1 MSRKFYWLKLKRDFF
16 KRHDIRILAGMPDGS
31 EIVLLYLKLL
41 CEAVDHNGDLR
52 FSETVPYD
60 AKMLSC
66 VTDTP
71 EEVISEALGIFQYL
85 GLVSVLEDKTI
96 HMNQID
102 SMLGCETEW
111 AEKKQ
116 KQRALPAL
124 ENGSK
129 RINGELIR
137 LPNGNTQ
144 YVDEKRYGGNGMLVL
159 DRAGG
164 KCELCGSED
173 SIVIHHNNGYSNA
186 PEDLLCLCSKCHGLA
201 HSKEHGGH
209 IDIKSP
215 HCVPPLSPLCP
226 PFVPQM
232 SDKRLENKRIDS
244 RDRLK
249 EKENKEREKKDT
261 AQALTARTLS
271 NSVKKFS
278 PPSLEELETYCK
290 ENKLEYVDA
299 QKFMNYYESNGWR
312 VGRNPMKD
320 WRAAA
325 RSWNRNQFQVRQIE
339 TGGKIPILENH
350 DPIREPDDP
359 NEILKEILGG

>member
-16 KRHDIRILAGMPDGS
+16 KRHDIRILAGMPDGP
-31 EIVLLYLKLL
+31 ETVLLYLKLL

-66 VTDTP
+66 VTETP

-102 SMLGCETEW
+102 SMLGYETEW
-111 AEKKQ
+111 AEKKRQ
-116 KQRALPAL
+116 QRDNKGT
-124 ENGSK
+124 EEG
-129 RINGELIR
+129 
-137 LPNGNTQ
+137 Q
-144 YVDEKRYGGNGMLVL
+144 
-159 DRAGG
+159 
-164 KCELCGSED
+164 SED
-173 SIVIHHNNGYSNA
+173 NVLKMSTQCPQS
-186 PEDLLCLCSKCHGLA
+186 
-201 HSKEHGGH
+201 
-209 IDIKSP
+209 
-215 HCVPPLSPLCP
+215 VPTL
-226 PFVPQM
+226 

-249 EKENKEREKKDT
+249 EKENEEREKKDT
-261 AQALTARTLS
+261 AQALTARTSS

-290 ENKLEYVDA
+290 ENKLEYVDT
-299 QKFMNYYESNGWR
+299 QKFMNYYQSNGWR

-325 RSWNRNQFQVRQIE
+325 KSWNRNTFQDKK
-339 TGGKIPILENH
+339 TDSGAKIPILENH
-350 DPIREPDDP
+350 NPIREPDDP
-359 NEILKEILGG
+359 NDILKSILGGD

>member
-41 CEAVDHNGDLR
+41 CEAVDHDGDLR

-66 VTDTP
+66 VTETP

-102 SMLGCETEW
+102 SMLGYETEW
-111 AEKKQ
+111 AEKKRQ
-116 KQRALPAL
+116 QRD
-124 ENGSK
+124 
-129 RINGELIR
+129 
-137 LPNGNTQ
+137 NTRT
-144 YVDEKRYGGNGMLVL
+144 EGGQ
-159 DRAGG
+159 
-164 KCELCGSED
+164 SED
-173 SIVIHHNNGYSNA
+173 NVLKMSTQCPQS
-186 PEDLLCLCSKCHGLA
+186 
-201 HSKEHGGH
+201 
-209 IDIKSP
+209 
-215 HCVPPLSPLCP
+215 VPTL
-226 PFVPQM
+226 

-278 PPSLEELETYCK
+278 PPSLEELESYCK

-299 QKFMNYYESNGWR
+299 QKFMNYYQSNGWR

-325 RSWNRNQFQVRQIE
+325 RSWNRNQFQIRQIE

-359 NEILKEILGG
+359 NDILKSILGGD

>member
-85 GLVSVLEDKTI
+85 GLISVLEDKTI

-102 SMLGCETEW
+102 SMLGYETEW
-111 AEKKQ
+111 AEKKRQ
-116 KQRALPAL
+116 QRD
-124 ENGSK
+124 
-129 RINGELIR
+129 
-137 LPNGNTQ
+137 NTRTEEGQ
-144 YVDEKRYGGNGMLVL
+144 
-159 DRAGG
+159 
-164 KCELCGSED
+164 SED
-173 SIVIHHNNGYSNA
+173 NV
-186 PEDLLCLCSKCHGLA
+186 LKM
-201 HSKEHGGH
+201 
-209 IDIKSP
+209 SP
-215 HCVPPLSPLCP
+215 TCPHTVPTL
-226 PFVPQM
+226 

-261 AQALTARTLS
+261 AQALTAHTSS

-299 QKFMNYYESNGWR
+299 HKFMNYYESNGWR

-325 RSWNRNQFQVRQIE
+325 RSWNRNTFQDKK
-339 TGGKIPILENH
+339 TDSGANIPILENH

>member
-31 EIVLLYLKLL
+31 ETVLLYLKLL

-66 VTDTP
+66 VTETP

-102 SMLGCETEW
+102 SMLGYETEW
-111 AEKKQ
+111 AEKKRQ
-116 KQRALPAL
+116 QRDNKGTL
-124 ENGSK
+124 EG
-129 RINGELIR
+129 
-137 LPNGNTQ
+137 Q
-144 YVDEKRYGGNGMLVL
+144 
-159 DRAGG
+159 
-164 KCELCGSED
+164 SED
-173 SIVIHHNNGYSNA
+173 NVLKMSTQCPQS
-186 PEDLLCLCSKCHGLA
+186 
-201 HSKEHGGH
+201 
-209 IDIKSP
+209 
-215 HCVPPLSPLCP
+215 VPTL
-226 PFVPQM
+226 

-261 AQALTARTLS
+261 AQALTARTSS

-278 PPSLEELETYCK
+278 PPSLEELESYCK

-299 QKFMNYYESNGWR
+299 QKFMNYYQSNGWR

-325 RSWNRNQFQVRQIE
+325 RSWNRNQFQIRQIE
-339 TGGKIPILENH
+339 TGGKMPILENN

-359 NEILKEILGG
+359 NDILKSILGGD